1 MDKASPLRIKIILGQ
16 TFAVWKTNWLK
27 LTGMTAVFLVIP
39 VFGILLTSI
48 LLLFSGQLTSMQNV
62 NPTQG
67 LWGPSDIWQLVFL
80 ALATIAVGYAQAA
93 NNRFLY
99 RKLNSEDD
107 GGIPLPKEDGLRLKY
122 PGASILFI
130 FIIALVTSVG
140 ILLIGSFIKLIN
152 LLDNVWVLEIGTWL
166 VIMGLLWTLIFINMR
181 WLFVI
186 PAIAIEGKGILDA
199 FRFSW
204 RITRG
209 HALKI
214 TEWWGSINTIFSLV
228 TYAFAILVYFSLL
241 KTQPIEPTYTRL
253 IAFFLASSLLTIII
267 LILDTFRFTF
277 ASVLYFAFRNRA
289 NEERNPPDSV

>member
-1 MDKASPLRIKIILGQ
+1 MYKASPLRIKIILGQ
-16 TFAVWKTNWLK
+16 TFAVWKSNWLK
-27 LTGMTAVFLVIP
+27 LTGITAVFLVIP
-39 VFGILLTSI
+39 VFGILLTSVG
-48 LLLFSGQLTSMQNV
+48 FVFDGQLALTEDHDR
-62 NPTQG
+62 TLD
-67 LWGPSDIWQLVFL
+67 LWESLVIWQLVFL
-80 ALATIAVGYAQAA
+80 ALAPIAVGYAQAT

-99 RKLNSEDD
+99 GQLASVKD
-107 GGIPLPKEDGLRLKY
+107 GGNSLPKTESLRLKC

-140 ILLIGSFIKLIN
+140 ILLTGSFIKPIN

-166 VIMGLLWTLIFINMR
+166 VIMGLLWTLVFVNMR

-204 RITRG
+204 RITKG
-209 HALKI
+209 HFLKI
-214 TEWWGSINTIFSLV
+214 TEWWGSSNVILSLV

-241 KTQPIEPTYTRL
+241 KTLPLEPTFTRL
-253 IAFFLASSLLTIII
+253 IAFFLASTILTIMI

-277 ASVLYFAFRNRA
+277 ASVLYFAFRKRV
-289 NEERNPPDSV
+289 NEEQNNPDSA